1 MDWNALS
8 LLPSPQAAP
17 CMPLGLLLV
26 AVQSTKENYERRP
39 RSFFVL
45 NIDNMLHI
53 DRSFLTKTRTI
64 RCYGPDHVGD
74 NYCVGSLSLTG
85 RRLRRIKDDDFE
97 LWTINMLP
105 LASGKKMVD
114 L

>member
-64 RCYGPDHVGD
+64 RFVEQLC
-74 NYCVGSLSLTG
+74 
-85 RRLRRIKDDDFE
+85 RLFRFE
-97 LWTINMLP
+97 STIR
-105 LASGKKMVD
+105 LADKHGM
-114 L
+114 

>member
-39 RSFFVL
+39 R
-45 NIDNMLHI
+45 I
-53 DRSFLTKTRTI
+53 FLQHVAYRQELSNQNQ
-64 RCYGPDHVGD
+64 DHQ
-74 NYCVGSLSLTG
+74 CVGSLSLTG